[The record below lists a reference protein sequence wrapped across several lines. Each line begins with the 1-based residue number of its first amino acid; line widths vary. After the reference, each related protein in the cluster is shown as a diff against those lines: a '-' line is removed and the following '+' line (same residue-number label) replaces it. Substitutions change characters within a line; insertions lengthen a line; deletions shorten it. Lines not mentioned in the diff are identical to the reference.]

1 MKRAR
6 FYIETIRKS
15 YGKWLLWLEEDE
27 AYINQSR
34 QHFLNWIRTITERLR
49 ELDAQ
54 DVKDA
59 ILEHEDSIGL
69 RLKRLDD
76 YKLLPTIEEIYRTQG
91 TTAKLPDAEVNAAI
105 DRCRQMIE
113 AKALDLIRV
122 IRECEEYI
130 KPKNPIII
138 KALADPLLCSYFFD
152 KKKELEEYINY
163 CLRDKT
169 SIKLKAIKAK
179 ELANKGKIKMDYV
192 RKPLHDAL
200 KDIGLNVGSYPQ
212 WNASINLV

>member
-6 FYIETIRKS
+6 HYIETIRKS

-27 AYINQSR
+27 ANINQSR
-34 QHFLNWIRTITERLR
+34 QHFLNWIKTITERLR

-69 RLKRLDD
+69 RLKRLDE
-76 YKLLPTIEEIYRTQG
+76 YKILPTIEEIYRTQG
-91 TTAKLPDAEVNAAI
+91 TTAQLPDAEVNAAI

-113 AKALDLIRV
+113 AKAIDLIRV

-130 KPKNPIII
+130 KPKHPIII
-138 KALADPLLCSYFFD
+138 KALADPLLCSYFYD
-152 KKKELEEYINY
+152 NKEVLKEYTTY
-163 CLRDKT
+163 CLSEDAN
-169 SIKLKAIKAK
+169 IKLKAMRAK

-200 KDIGLNVGSYPQ
+200 KNIGLNVGSYPQ